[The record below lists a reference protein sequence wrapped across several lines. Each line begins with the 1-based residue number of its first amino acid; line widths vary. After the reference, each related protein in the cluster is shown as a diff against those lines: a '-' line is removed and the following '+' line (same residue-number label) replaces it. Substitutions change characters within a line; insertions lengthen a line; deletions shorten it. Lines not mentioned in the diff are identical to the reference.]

1 MSDTTAIII
10 SSIIFIIIVGGFIL
24 AVHKHGEWF

>member
-1 MSDTTAIII
+1 MSDTISIII